1 MAATKPAWRLQLMAA
16 GPAARPA
23 LQLEAA
29 REALPALQLATADPP
44 LAPLA
49 DTIATH
55 ADVSDVSTL
64 GRREDGRQSSLVASA
79 RSALASRPCDALR
92 MRVSF
97 FAQRR
102 C

>member
-1 MAATKPAWRLQLMAA
+1 
-16 GPAARPA
+16 
-23 LQLEAA
+23 
-29 REALPALQLATADPP
+29 
-44 LAPLA
+44 
-49 DTIATH
+49 
-55 ADVSDVSTL
+55 VSDVSTL